1 MTDKFKVCKSQILS
15 YKPNTNSVYGILYDK
30 YIEQYCGVAECEIG
44 LIPGRVSEG
53 VCYYG

>member
-53 VCYYG
+53 VC